1 VPDHRR
7 LSDPRD
13 LRALAHPVRIALIEH
28 LVLHGPQTAS
38 QLADRTDESPAN
50 CSWHL
55 RKLAEHGF
63 VEEAGGGRGR
73 ERPWQ
78 ATSMGMSWGDQDES
92 TDTRVAGEALTQM
105 MIERELARSRE
116 ARERL
121 RDDDPEWLTAAFAD
135 QTMLW
140 LTAEEL
146 AEAEGVIQEL
156 FLSRLDRHQDPSKR
170 PPGARLC
177 SLLAWGYPT
186 YGVAE
191 PTVAADEAEET
202 A

>member
-1 VPDHRR
+1 MPDQRR

-13 LRALAHPVRIALIEH
+13 LRALAHPVRIALIEQ
-28 LVLHGPQTAS
+28 LVLHGAQTAS
-38 QLADRTDESPAN
+38 QLADRVDESPAN

-78 ATSMGMSWGDQDES
+78 ATSTGMSWGDDDES
-92 TDTRVAGEALTQM
+92 PETRIAGDALTEM
-105 MIERELARSRE
+105 MIERELGRSRE
-116 ARERL
+116 ARVRL
-121 RDDDPEWLTAAFAD
+121 RDDPEWQSSAFAD

-140 LTAEEL
+140 LTADEL
-146 AEAEGVIQEL
+146 AEAERVIREL
-156 FLSRLDRHQDPSKR
+156 FLNRLERLQDPSKR
-170 PPGARLC
+170 PPGSRLC

-191 PTVAADEAEET
+191 PTATADEAEET

>member
-1 VPDHRR
+1 MTTQRR

-13 LRALAHPVRIALIEH
+13 LRALAHPVRIALIEQ
-28 LVLHGPQTAS
+28 LVLHGAQTAS
-38 QLADRTDESPAN
+38 QLADRVDESPAN

-78 ATSMGMSWGDQDES
+78 ATSTGMSWGDDDES
-92 TDTRVAGEALTQM
+92 PETRIAGDALTEM

-116 ARERL
+116 ARARL
-121 RDDDPEWLTAAFAD
+121 RDDPEWQSAAFAD

-146 AEAEGVIQEL
+146 AEAEQVIREL
-156 FLSRLDRHQDPSKR
+156 FLGRLDRLADPSKR
-170 PPGARLC
+170 PPGSRLC

-186 YGVAE
+186 YGVAD
-191 PTVAADEAEET
+191 PTRAADEAE
-202 A
+202 AHS

>member
-1 VPDHRR
+1 MPDQRR

-13 LRALAHPVRIALIEH
+13 LRALAHPVRIALIEQ
-28 LVLHGPQTAS
+28 LVLHGAQTAS
-38 QLADRTDESPAN
+38 QLAGRVDESPAN

-78 ATSMGMSWGDQDES
+78 TTSTGMSWGDDDES
-92 TDTRVAGEALTQM
+92 PETRIAGDALTEM
-105 MIERELARSRE
+105 MIERELGRSRE
-116 ARERL
+116 ARVRL
-121 RDDDPEWLTAAFAD
+121 RDDPQWQSSAFAD

-140 LTAEEL
+140 LTADEL
-146 AEAEGVIQEL
+146 AEAERVIREL
-156 FLSRLDRHQDPSKR
+156 FLNRLERLQDPSKR
-170 PPGARLC
+170 PPGSRLC

-191 PTVAADEAEET
+191 PTATADEAEET

>member
-1 VPDHRR
+1 VDQRR

-13 LRALAHPVRIALIEH
+13 LRALAHPVRIAIIEQ
-28 LVLHGPQTAS
+28 LVLHGAQTAS
-38 QLADRTDESPAN
+38 QLADRIDESPAN

-63 VEEAGGGRGR
+63 VDEAGGGRGR

-78 ATSMGMSWGDQDES
+78 ATSTGMSWGDDDES
-92 TDTRVAGEALTQM
+92 PETRIAGDALTEM
-105 MIERELARSRE
+105 MIERELGRSRE
-116 ARERL
+116 ARVRL
-121 RDDDPEWLTAAFAD
+121 RDDPEWQSAAFAD

-146 AEAEGVIQEL
+146 AEAEQVIREL
-156 FLSRLDRHQDPSKR
+156 FLGRLDRLQDPSKR
-170 PPGARLC
+170 PPGSRLC

-191 PTVAADEAEET
+191 PTPAAAEAEET

>member
-1 VPDHRR
+1 MRQRR

-13 LRALAHPVRIALIEH
+13 LRALAHPVRIALIEQ
-28 LVLHGPQTAS
+28 LVLHGAQTAS
-38 QLADRTDESPAN
+38 QLADRIDETPAN

-78 ATSMGMSWGDQDES
+78 ATSIGMSWGDDEES
-92 TDTRVAGEALTQM
+92 AESRVAGDALTSM
-105 MIERELARSRE
+105 MIEREVVRASE
-116 ARERL
+116 ARTRL
-121 RDDDPEWLTAAFAD
+121 RGDAPEWLAGAFAD

-140 LTAEEL
+140 LTADEL
-146 AEAEGVIQEL
+146 AEVDRMIQEL
-156 FLSRLDRHQDPSKR
+156 FAGKLERHEDPSLR
-170 PPGARLC
+170 PPGSRLC

-186 YGVAE
+186 YGLADPTPEGE
-191 PTVAADEAEET
+191 PGEER
-202 A
+202 

>member
-1 VPDHRR
+1 VDQRR

-13 LRALAHPVRIALIEH
+13 LRALAHPVRIALIEQ
-28 LVLHGPQTAS
+28 LVLHGAQTAS
-38 QLADRTDESPAN
+38 QLADRVDESPAN

-78 ATSMGMSWGDQDES
+78 ATSTGMSWGDDDES
-92 TDTRVAGEALTQM
+92 PETRVAGDALTEM
-105 MIERELARSRE
+105 MIERELGRSRE
-116 ARERL
+116 ARARL
-121 RDDDPEWLTAAFAD
+121 RDDPEWQSAAFAD

-146 AEAEGVIQEL
+146 AEAEEVIRGL
-156 FLSRLDRHQDPSKR
+156 FLSRLDRLQNPSKR
-170 PPGARLC
+170 PPGSRLC

-191 PTVAADEAEET
+191 PTPTAAEAEET